1 MAHTADVGAPEVIA
15 AAVRLAKGERA
26 KAEQWFHTLALPEFA
41 GQTAAQAVNNGRGA
55 DVLRL
60 LELYD
65 LGSLG

>member
-15 AAVRLAKGERA
+15 AAVRLAQGDHA
-26 KAEQWFHTLALPEFA
+26 KAEQWFNTFPLPEFG
-41 GQTAAQAVNNGRGA
+41 GQTAAQAVSNGRGA